1 MSRRWY
7 NGHWYYSDSIMEM
20 KEMTRRNLIVLL
32 IFVVIAGA
40 IAGAFVF
47 LSQIG
52 TGGPAAIPSIYSSS
66 SGAAIQQELTRYVS
80 VPTDYEADMNL
91 GVCL

>member
-1 MSRRWY
+1 
-7 NGHWYYSDSIMEM
+7 
-20 KEMTRRNLIVLL
+20 MTRRNLIVLL

-52 TGGPAAIPSIYSSS
+52 TGGPTAMPGAYHSP
-66 SGAAIQQELTRYVS
+66 SGASTQQELTQYEV
-80 VPTDYEADMNL
+80 VPVAHGDELNL
-91 GVCL
+91 GADV